1 MPGRFFIFR
10 AMAKLLLFD
19 IDGTLVDTGGAG
31 MHALQE
37 ASLAVFGD
45 RGPALDLAGS
55 TDAGI
60 VLGMLAH
67 FGRSAELTDIQGFY
81 RIYLER
87 LELNLL
93 SGAFK
98 GSVLPGVA
106 TLLAQ
111 LAATPDTH
119 LALLT
124 GNIEDGAM
132 LKMRHY
138 QLDSFFVVG
147 AFGNDHH
154 DRNQLGPVAL
164 RRARDHFG
172 HEFATSDV
180 WVIGDTPKDI
190 ACAHA
195 LGAPCLAVA
204 TGRFSARELA
214 DCGAARVMEDFSNSS
229 AVAAVLLG

>member
-1 MPGRFFIFR
+1 
-10 AMAKLLLFD
+10 MAKLLLFD

-37 ASLAVFGD
+37 AALVVFGD

-60 VLGMLAH
+60 VLGMLDH
-67 FGRSAELTDIQGFY
+67 FGREAELTDIQGFY
-81 RIYLER
+81 QIYLER
-87 LELNLL
+87 LEWNLL
-93 SGAFK
+93 SGSFDGK
-98 GSVLPGVA
+98 VLPGVEM
-106 TLLAQ
+106 LLRR
-111 LAATPDTH
+111 LASTPDTH
-119 LALLT
+119 LGLLT

-138 QLDSFFVVG
+138 QLDSYFVVG

-164 RRARDHFG
+164 RRASDHFG
-172 HEFATSDV
+172 EEFSVNDV

-190 ACAHA
+190 ACARA

-204 TGRFSARELA
+204 TGKFSARELA
-214 DCGAARVMEDFSNSS
+214 DFGAECVVEDFADSL
-229 AVAAVLLG
+229 AVAEVLLG